1 MKALKHISDLFNEG
15 YHDLTTRMVFVI
27 SLFVILPIILI
38 TFFSTRYLESQFNK
52 NQDQY
57 LRSTLAMAFSEMQQR
72 QLDIQ
77 RAAQVVAQESSTRT
91 AITQKDTRMLA
102 EKLSLLKNN
111 FTKVDYAVLLD
122 RNNQVLARSDV
133 NVLFNPSGIL
143 GELNKDVIQTGESLS
158 STETVPLRELFTP
171 NSEENKKF
179 AVQLRQGIG
188 GEGQYMQR
196 ALCEV
201 TLVPI
206 LDSGPDHRVIA
217 SFLLIGISNSEYYF
231 PSYISSKATEGFLV
245 LTVDGVH
252 VSTKST
258 EGEDRNWLV
267 GRRGAPFS
275 TAPLAD
281 GTYSGKVI
289 LEGKPH
295 LFIDAPL
302 KSRSGNVVGYISFGL
317 QEERFSGI
325 VQDNRD
331 MTLFIGFLC
340 FLLFAPLAQIM
351 AAQLRQNQEHLEDLV
366 QRRTKSLAD
375 AVEELKK
382 LNEMKSR
389 FLANISHELRTP
401 LCVII
406 NACDFLKG
414 GYSGPLNDKQYQYV
428 DNAAECGT
436 HLLTLI
442 NDLLDLTRLQAG
454 KNAPHFT
461 QIGVHAFIRTIIT
474 EMKNFRPEAQIAIRL
489 LCSPQDVTIAADPKM
504 LRQIIY
510 NLLSNALKFSP
521 PHTEITI
528 TVTKLEDS
536 RQLRISIRDQGIGI
550 APENHE
556 HIFDEFE
563 QVENP
568 YTKKRTGTGLGLPI
582 VKRLVELHHG
592 SISLISELGK
602 GTEMIVLLPLQQK
615 TEETT
620 GQESPGSETEA
631 SAAVPERKADGAE
644 TGIPSAPADSGAEQK
659 R

>member
-1 MKALKHISDLFNEG
+1 MKLFKHVSDLFNEG

-57 LRSTLAMAFSEMQQR
+57 LRSTLTMALSEMQQR

-77 RAAQVVAQESSTRT
+77 RSALVLAQETSTQH
-91 AITQKDTRMLA
+91 AIKQNDARILA
-102 EKLSLLKNN
+102 EKLALLKNN
-111 FTKVDYAVLLD
+111 FNKVDYAVLLD
-122 RNNQVLARSDV
+122 RNNNVLARSDV
-133 NVLFNPSGIL
+133 NVLFNPAGIL
-143 GELNKDVIQTGESLS
+143 GELNKEIVETGVPLS

-171 NSEENKKF
+171 ESEENKQF
-179 AVQLRQGIG
+179 TVQLRQGIG

-206 LDSGPDHRVIA
+206 IDKGDNNKVIA

-231 PSYISSKATEGFLV
+231 PSYISSKATDGFLV

-258 EGEDRNWLV
+258 EGEDRSWLV
-267 GRRGAPFS
+267 GQKGAPFS
-275 TAPLAD
+275 KASSPD

-289 LEGKPH
+289 LEGVPY

-302 KSRSGNVVGYISFGL
+302 KSRSSRVVGYISFGL
-317 QEERFSGI
+317 QEEHFSGI

-331 MTLFIGFLC
+331 LTLFIGVLC
-340 FLLFAPLAQIM
+340 FLLFAPLAQVM
-351 AAQLRQNQEHLEDLV
+351 ASQLRQNQQHLEALV
-366 QRRTKSLAD
+366 RRRTKALED
-375 AVEELKK
+375 AVDELKK
-382 LNEMKSR
+382 LNEIKSR

-414 GYSGPLNDKQYQYV
+414 GYSGPLNKKQYQYV

-454 KNAPHFT
+454 KNTPHFS
-461 QIGVHAFIRTIIT
+461 QIAVSEFISTIIT
-474 EMKNFRPEAQIAIRL
+474 EMKNFRPEAHISIQL
-489 LCSPQDVTIAADPKM
+489 LCVPEDVTVMADPQM

-510 NLLSNALKFSP
+510 NLLSNSLKFSP
-521 PHTEITI
+521 PNTKIL
-528 TVTKLEDS
+528 VTARQLEKFQ
-536 RQLRISIRDQGIGI
+536 QLRISVRDHGIGI
-550 APENHE
+550 AKEDQE
-556 HIFDEFE
+556 RIFDEFE

-568 YTKKRTGTGLGLPI
+568 YTKKQTGTGLGLPI
-582 VKRLVELHHG
+582 VKRLVALHHG
-592 SISLISELGK
+592 SLSLISDSGK
-602 GTEMIVLLPLQQK
+602 GTEMIVLLPLSQAAEA
-615 TEETT
+615 TGEETDT
-620 GQESPGSETEA
+620 EIMENETQTATALEA
-631 SAAVPERKADGAE
+631 GIE
-644 TGIPSAPADSGAEQK
+644 TK
-659 R
+659 TK

>member
-1 MKALKHISDLFNEG
+1 MKLFKHVSDLFNEG

-57 LRSTLAMAFSEMQQR
+57 LRSTLTMALSEMQQR

-77 RAAQVVAQESSTRT
+77 RSALVLAQETSTQR
-91 AITQKDTRMLA
+91 AIKQNDARILA
-102 EKLSLLKNN
+102 EKLALLKNN
-111 FTKVDYAVLLD
+111 FNKVDYAVLLD
-122 RNNQVLARSDV
+122 RNNNVLARSDV
-133 NVLFNPSGIL
+133 NVLFNPAGIL
-143 GELNKDVIQTGESLS
+143 GELNKEIVETGVPLS

-171 NSEENKKF
+171 GSEENKQF
-179 AVQLRQGIG
+179 TVQLRQGIG

-206 LDSGPDHRVIA
+206 IDKGDNNKVIA

-231 PSYISSKATEGFLV
+231 PSYISSKATDGFLV

-258 EGEDRNWLV
+258 EGEDRSWLV
-267 GRRGAPFS
+267 GQKGAPFS
-275 TAPLAD
+275 KASSPD

-289 LEGKPH
+289 LEGVPY
-295 LFIDAPL
+295 LSIDAPL
-302 KSRSGNVVGYISFGL
+302 KSRSGRVVGYISFGL
-317 QEERFSGI
+317 QEEHFSGI

-331 MTLFIGFLC
+331 LTLFIGVLC
-340 FLLFAPLAQIM
+340 FLLFAPLAQVM
-351 AAQLRQNQEHLEDLV
+351 ASQLRQNQQHLEALV
-366 QRRTKSLAD
+366 RRRTKALED
-375 AVEELKK
+375 AVDELKK
-382 LNEMKSR
+382 LNEIKSR

-414 GYSGPLNDKQYQYV
+414 GYSGPLNKKQYQYV

-454 KNAPHFT
+454 KNTPHFS
-461 QIGVHAFIRTIIT
+461 QIAVSEFISTIIT
-474 EMKNFRPEAQIAIRL
+474 EMKNFRPEAHISIQL
-489 LCSPQDVTIAADPKM
+489 LCVPEDVTVMADPQM

-510 NLLSNALKFSP
+510 NLLSNSLKFSP
-521 PHTEITI
+521 PNTKIL
-528 TVTKLEDS
+528 VTARQLEKFQ
-536 RQLRISIRDQGIGI
+536 QLRISVRDHGIGI
-550 APENHE
+550 AKEDQE
-556 HIFDEFE
+556 RIFDEFE

-568 YTKKRTGTGLGLPI
+568 YTKKQTGTGLGLPI
-582 VKRLVELHHG
+582 VKRLVALHHG
-592 SISLISELGK
+592 SLSLISDSGK
-602 GTEMIVLLPLQQK
+602 GTEMIVLLPLSQAAEATGEK
-615 TEETT
+615 TDTEIMENETQT
-620 GQESPGSETEA
+620 ATALEAGIET
-631 SAAVPERKADGAE
+631 K
-644 TGIPSAPADSGAEQK
+644 TK
-659 R
+659 

>member
-1 MKALKHISDLFNEG
+1 MKLFKHVSDLFNEG

-57 LRSTLAMAFSEMQQR
+57 LRSTLTMALSEMQQR

-77 RAAQVVAQESSTRT
+77 RSALVLAQETSTQH
-91 AITQKDTRMLA
+91 AIKQNDARILA
-102 EKLSLLKNN
+102 EKLALLKNN
-111 FTKVDYAVLLD
+111 FNKVDYAVLLD
-122 RNNQVLARSDV
+122 RNNNVLARSDV
-133 NVLFNPSGIL
+133 NVLFNPAGIL
-143 GELNKDVIQTGESLS
+143 GEFNKEIVETGVPLS

-171 NSEENKKF
+171 GSEENKQF
-179 AVQLRQGIG
+179 TVQLRQGIG

-206 LDSGPDHRVIA
+206 IDKGDNNKVIA

-231 PSYISSKATEGFLV
+231 PSYISSKATDGFLV
-245 LTVDGVH
+245 LTVDCVH

-258 EGEDRNWLV
+258 EGEDRSWLV
-267 GRRGAPFS
+267 GQKGAPFS
-275 TAPLAD
+275 KASSPD

-289 LEGKPH
+289 LEGVPY

-302 KSRSGNVVGYISFGL
+302 KSRSGRVVGYISFGL
-317 QEERFSGI
+317 QEEHFSGI

-331 MTLFIGFLC
+331 LTLFIGVLC
-340 FLLFAPLAQIM
+340 FLLFAPLAQVM
-351 AAQLRQNQEHLEDLV
+351 ASQLRQNQQHLEALV
-366 QRRTKSLAD
+366 RRRTKALED
-375 AVEELKK
+375 AVDELKK
-382 LNEMKSR
+382 LNEIKSR

-414 GYSGPLNDKQYQYV
+414 GYSGPLNKKQYQYV

-454 KNAPHFT
+454 KNTPHFS
-461 QIGVHAFIRTIIT
+461 QIAVSEFISTIIT
-474 EMKNFRPEAQIAIRL
+474 EMKNFRPEAHISIQL
-489 LCSPQDVTIAADPKM
+489 LCVPEDVTVMADPQM

-510 NLLSNALKFSP
+510 NLLSNSLKFSP
-521 PHTEITI
+521 PNTKIL
-528 TVTKLEDS
+528 VTARQLENFQ
-536 RQLRISIRDQGIGI
+536 QLRISVRDHGIGI
-550 APENHE
+550 AKEDQE
-556 HIFDEFE
+556 RIFDEFE

-568 YTKKRTGTGLGLPI
+568 YTKKQTGTGLGLPI
-582 VKRLVELHHG
+582 VKRLVALHHG
-592 SISLISELGK
+592 SLSLISDSGK
-602 GTEMIVLLPLQQK
+602 GTEMIVLLPLSQAAEA
-615 TEETT
+615 TGEETDT
-620 GQESPGSETEA
+620 EIMENETQTA
-631 SAAVPERKADGAE
+631 TALDAGIE
-644 TGIPSAPADSGAEQK
+644 TK
-659 R
+659 TK